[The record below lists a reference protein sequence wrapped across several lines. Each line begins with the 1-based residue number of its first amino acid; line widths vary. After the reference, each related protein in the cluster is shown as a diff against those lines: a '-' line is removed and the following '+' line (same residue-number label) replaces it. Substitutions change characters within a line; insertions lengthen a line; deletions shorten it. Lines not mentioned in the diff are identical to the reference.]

1 MVRKSRPSPREWMMS
16 RGERGGE
23 ATVGDEE
30 LQGLREGEADD
41 VVVDEVVGVADGV
54 VLLGSG
60 EGGEGGAGVERGG
73 AGEGVVVWN
82 SIGDIVWNSVGDV
95 VWNSIGNSII
105 SDIVGDTIGNSIIGD
120 TIGNSIGDIVGDT
133 IGNSIISDIVGD
145 TIGNSSHLLAII
157 STSHLLSI
165 ILFTTHSLIITTLPH
180 HYHLTLHLP
189 SSLLF
194 LLHHHIHQRRHV
206 HQRRTR
212 TRLLHRRL
220 LRPQRTVN
228 RSIIQHLPRVPLRVD
243 ERVVLVVVMM
253 RVR

>member
-1 MVRKSRPSPREWMMS
+1 MS

-73 AGEGVVVWN
+73 AGEGVVGDIVWN
-82 SIGDIVWNSVGDV
+82 SIGDIVWNSG
-95 VWNSIGNSII
+95 
-105 SDIVGDTIGNSIIGD
+105 DIVGDTIRNSV
-120 TIGNSIGDIVGDT
+120 GDIVGDT

-228 RSIIQHLPRVPLRVD
+228 RPIIQHLPRVPLRVD

>member
-73 AGEGVVVWN
+73 AGEGVVGDIVWN
-82 SIGDIVWNSVGDV
+82 SIGDIVWNSVGDI
-95 VWNSIGNSII
+95 VWNSG
-105 SDIVGDTIGNSIIGD
+105 
-120 TIGNSIGDIVGDT
+120 
-133 IGNSIISDIVGD
+133 DIVGD

-189 SSLLF
+189 SPLLF

-228 RSIIQHLPRVPLRVD
+228 RPIIQHLPRVPLRVD

>member
-1 MVRKSRPSPREWMMS
+1 MS

-73 AGEGVVVWN
+73 AGEGVVGDIVWN
-82 SIGDIVWNSVGDV
+82 SIGDIVWNSVGDI
-95 VWNSIGNSII
+95 VWNS
-105 SDIVGDTIGNSIIGD
+105 
-120 TIGNSIGDIVGDT
+120 GDIVGDT

-189 SSLLF
+189 SPLLF

-228 RSIIQHLPRVPLRVD
+228 RPIIQHLPRVPLRVD

>member
-1 MVRKSRPSPREWMMS
+1 MVRKSRPSPREWMRS

-82 SIGDIVWNSVGDV
+82 SIGDIVWNS
-95 VWNSIGNSII
+95 IG
-105 SDIVGDTIGNSIIGD
+105 DIVGDT
-120 TIGNSIGDIVGDT
+120 IGDIVGDT

-228 RSIIQHLPRVPLRVD
+228 RPIIQHLPRVPLRVD

>member
-1 MVRKSRPSPREWMMS
+1 MS

-73 AGEGVVVWN
+73 AGEGVVGDIVWNSIGDVVWN
-82 SIGDIVWNSVGDV
+82 SIGDIVWNS
-95 VWNSIGNSII
+95 
-105 SDIVGDTIGNSIIGD
+105 IGNSIIGD

-228 RSIIQHLPRVPLRVD
+228 RPIIQHLPRVPLRVD

>member
-41 VVVDEVVGVADGV
+41 VVVDEIVGVADGV

-73 AGEGVVVWN
+73 AGEGVVGDIVWN

-95 VWNSIGNSII
+95 VWNSIGDIVWNSG
-105 SDIVGDTIGNSIIGD
+105 DIVGDTIRNSV
-120 TIGNSIGDIVGDT
+120 GDIVGDT

-228 RSIIQHLPRVPLRVD
+228 RPIIQHLPRVPLRVD

>member
-1 MVRKSRPSPREWMMS
+1 MS

-73 AGEGVVVWN
+73 AGEGVVGDIVWN

-95 VWNSIGNSII
+95 VW
-105 SDIVGDTIGNSIIGD
+105 
-120 TIGNSIGDIVGDT
+120 NSIGDIVGDT

-228 RSIIQHLPRVPLRVD
+228 RPIIQHLPRVPLRVD

>member
-1 MVRKSRPSPREWMMS
+1 MS

-82 SIGDIVWNSVGDV
+82 SVGDV
-95 VWNSIGNSII
+95 VWNSIGDIVWNSIG
-105 SDIVGDTIGNSIIGD
+105 DIVGDT
-120 TIGNSIGDIVGDT
+120 IGDIVGDT

-228 RSIIQHLPRVPLRVD
+228 RPIIQHLPRVPLRVD

>member
-1 MVRKSRPSPREWMMS
+1 MS

-73 AGEGVVVWN
+73 AGEDVVVWN
-82 SIGDIVWNSVGDV
+82 SIGDIVWNS
-95 VWNSIGNSII
+95 IG
-105 SDIVGDTIGNSIIGD
+105 DIVGDT
-120 TIGNSIGDIVGDT
+120 IGDIVGDT

-228 RSIIQHLPRVPLRVD
+228 RPIIQHLPRVPLRVD

>member
-1 MVRKSRPSPREWMMS
+1 MS

-82 SIGDIVWNSVGDV
+82 SIGDIVWNS
-95 VWNSIGNSII
+95 IG
-105 SDIVGDTIGNSIIGD
+105 DIVGDT
-120 TIGNSIGDIVGDT
+120 IGDIVGDT

-189 SSLLF
+189 SPLLF

-228 RSIIQHLPRVPLRVD
+228 RPIIQHLPRVPLRVD

>member
-82 SIGDIVWNSVGDV
+82 SVGDV
-95 VWNSIGNSII
+95 VWNSIGDIAWNSG
-105 SDIVGDTIGNSIIGD
+105 DIVGDTIRNSV
-120 TIGNSIGDIVGDT
+120 GDIVGDT

-145 TIGNSSHLLAII
+145 TIGNSSHLLAIT

-228 RSIIQHLPRVPLRVD
+228 RPIIQHLPRVPLRVD

>member
-1 MVRKSRPSPREWMMS
+1 MS

-73 AGEGVVVWN
+73 AGEGVVGDIVWN

-95 VWNSIGNSII
+95 VWNSIG
-105 SDIVGDTIGNSIIGD
+105 DIVWNS
-120 TIGNSIGDIVGDT
+120 GDIVGDT

-228 RSIIQHLPRVPLRVD
+228 RPIIQHLPRVPLRVD

>member
-41 VVVDEVVGVADGV
+41 VVVDEIVGVADGV

-73 AGEGVVVWN
+73 AGEGVVGDIVWN
-82 SIGDIVWNSVGDV
+82 SIGDIVWNSG
-95 VWNSIGNSII
+95 
-105 SDIVGDTIGNSIIGD
+105 DIVGDTIRNSV
-120 TIGNSIGDIVGDT
+120 GDIVGDT

-145 TIGNSSHLLAII
+145 TIGNSSHLLAIT

-228 RSIIQHLPRVPLRVD
+228 RPIIQHLPRVPLRVD

>member
-73 AGEGVVVWN
+73 AGEGVVGDIVWN
-82 SIGDIVWNSVGDV
+82 SIGDIAWNSG
-95 VWNSIGNSII
+95 
-105 SDIVGDTIGNSIIGD
+105 DIVGDTIRNSV
-120 TIGNSIGDIVGDT
+120 GDIVGDT

-145 TIGNSSHLLAII
+145 TIGNSSHLLAIT

-228 RSIIQHLPRVPLRVD
+228 RPIIQHLPRVPLRVD

>member
-1 MVRKSRPSPREWMMS
+1 MS

-41 VVVDEVVGVADGV
+41 VVVDEIVGVADGV

-73 AGEGVVVWN
+73 AGEGVVGDIVWN
-82 SIGDIVWNSVGDV
+82 SIGDIVWNSVGDI
-95 VWNSIGNSII
+95 VWNS
-105 SDIVGDTIGNSIIGD
+105 
-120 TIGNSIGDIVGDT
+120 GDIVGDT
-133 IGNSIISDIVGD
+133 IGNSVGDIVGD
-145 TIGNSSHLLAII
+145 TIGNSSHLLAIT

-165 ILFTTHSLIITTLPH
+165 ILFTIHSLIITTLPH

-189 SSLLF
+189 SPLLF

-228 RSIIQHLPRVPLRVD
+228 RPIIQHLPRVPLRVD

>member
-82 SIGDIVWNSVGDV
+82 SVGDV
-95 VWNSIGNSII
+95 VWNSIGDIAWNS
-105 SDIVGDTIGNSIIGD
+105 
-120 TIGNSIGDIVGDT
+120 GDIVGDT
-133 IGNSIISDIVGD
+133 IRNSVGDIVGD
-145 TIGNSSHLLAII
+145 TIGNSSHLLAIT

-228 RSIIQHLPRVPLRVD
+228 RPIIQHLPRVPLRVD

>member
-1 MVRKSRPSPREWMMS
+1 MS

-82 SIGDIVWNSVGDV
+82 SIGDVVWNSIGDVVWNSVGDI
-95 VWNSIGNSII
+95 VWNSIG
-105 SDIVGDTIGNSIIGD
+105 
-120 TIGNSIGDIVGDT
+120 
-133 IGNSIISDIVGD
+133 DIVGD

-228 RSIIQHLPRVPLRVD
+228 RPIIQHLPRVPLRVD

>member
-1 MVRKSRPSPREWMMS
+1 MS

-82 SIGDIVWNSVGDV
+82 SVGDIVWNSIGDIVWNS
-95 VWNSIGNSII
+95 
-105 SDIVGDTIGNSIIGD
+105 
-120 TIGNSIGDIVGDT
+120 
-133 IGNSIISDIVGD
+133 VGD

-228 RSIIQHLPRVPLRVD
+228 RPIIQHLPRVPLRVD

>member
-73 AGEGVVVWN
+73 AGEGVV
-82 SIGDIVWNSVGDV
+82 GDIVW
-95 VWNSIGNSII
+95 
-105 SDIVGDTIGNSIIGD
+105 
-120 TIGNSIGDIVGDT
+120 NSIGDIVGDT

-228 RSIIQHLPRVPLRVD
+228 RPIIQHLPRVPLRVD

>member
-73 AGEGVVVWN
+73 AGEGVVGDIVWN
-82 SIGDIVWNSVGDV
+82 SIGDIVWNSVGDI
-95 VWNSIGNSII
+95 VWNS
-105 SDIVGDTIGNSIIGD
+105 
-120 TIGNSIGDIVGDT
+120 GDIVGDT

-189 SSLLF
+189 SPLLF

-228 RSIIQHLPRVPLRVD
+228 RPIIQHLPRVPLRVD